1 MLTKNQDALSASLT
15 SPPLIT
21 HGLVAVKSSSVK
33 TAKLLPSPLLMVLK
47 YRAFL
52 ERKMPSSMPRSAVLS
67 GMKRLYFLLALASCP
82 LTHFNNL
89 DRLMAEG
96 YLPSDGE
103 NVVFPNT
110 KPNLAIKQ
118 PVPPPQ
124 CPTAKEA
131 TQPEIQA
138 PEQSQSPP
146 STESDNGAPL
156 ASTSSSASNSN
167 PNTAVSSPQVTTT
180 PAQKT
185 SPGQGQL
192 QLPCTQEKNKSP
204 SLRPPSSPLRDSPS
218 DDKDIPA
225 TQRVAKICS
234 LLGIQTPRYHLTP
247 SQPPTDSTD
256 GDLPS
261 GWYFD
266 GWVNFGQ
273 DGGFRVPWEVI
284 EAASV
289 KQVYGKKQ
297 AKERM
302 AEKLL
307 MWLMEEQR
315 SRDQELGALLSGIL
329 AEKEGAS

>member
-1 MLTKNQDALSASLT
+1 MPQKPIDYSDIKEFIRQQETHPKPLTPQQLRAILDLKRAIRSGELDLGGKDWVSLLLRYRDAHQKSGCSVSFIDLSAPDNTWACRCQIQLSQDSKTLAF
-15 SPPLIT
+15 P
-21 HGLVAVKSSSVK
+21 VAYGPEVQGFSRKK
-33 TAKLLPSPLLMVLK
+33 DAKQ
-47 YRAFL
+47 
-52 ERKMPSSMPRSAVLS
+52 
-67 GMKRLYFLLALASCP
+67 
-82 LTHFNNL
+82 
-89 DRLMAEG
+89 LMAEG

-103 NVVFPNT
+103 NVVFPKT

-167 PNTAVSSPQVTTT
+167 SNTAVSSPQVTTT
-180 PAQKT
+180 PARKT
-185 SPGQGQL
+185 SPGQ
-192 QLPCTQEKNKSP
+192 
-204 SLRPPSSPLRDSPS
+204 

-225 TQRVAKICS
+225 TQRVVKLCS
-234 LLGIQTPRYHLTP
+234 LLDIQTPRYHLTP

-256 GDLPS
+256 DDLPS

-266 GWVNFGQ
+266 GWVDFGQ
-273 DGGFRVPWEVI
+273 DSGVKIPREVI

-315 SRDQELGALLSGIL
+315 SRDQELGALLSGTL
-329 AEKEGAS
+329 AGKEGAS